1 MSALLWLLVP
11 GVPLLATGLLWR
23 WPNAVGPWLWLSCL
37 PALLLSVWPAPSLE
51 PGVLWPGATWGAS
64 DVIGRAWL
72 AFSAVLWAC
81 AGRFAVRDLIES
93 QHRLRFWICW
103 LLALGGNLLLVI
115 AQDGGSFYV
124 GFSLMGLAAYGLI
137 VHLPGPAPRQ
147 AGRIYL
153 QLTILSEMLIFAG
166 LLLRIQEAGGSLE
179 LTAWQQAPVSP
190 VTAVVLLLGFG
201 LKAGFWPLH
210 VWLPLAH
217 PAAPAAASAVLSGAM
232 IKAGILGLWRF
243 LPAEDPLLQ
252 SAATILLAVGAI
264 SAFYG
269 VLMGLLQHKAK
280 TALAYS
286 SVSQM
291 GYLLII
297 LALAW
302 LQPGSGM
309 AMGILLALYGVH
321 HGLAKAALFMGAG
334 MAANYRLRPGHWL
347 LMGLPAMALAGL
359 PLTSGA
365 AVKVLLKDT
374 LYGSEISQW
383 LPLLTLGSAAT
394 ALLLLRALWLM
405 WRSQP
410 TDPGGTTPPNGQ
422 LVPWAILCLLPV
434 LLPWLWP
441 EYRAALLASMAVNS
455 IWSGVW
461 PLLLAAALALVAHVS
476 GWRIPAPLRT
486 LPNPARLC
494 SLKLKRLLQH
504 APVLD
509 MQPNLERL
517 RWRHYERQWNR
528 LWRADAVT
536 ISAWIIVL
544 LLLLAWL
551 LPAG

>member
-11 GVPLLATGLLWR
+11 GLPLLAVGLLWR

-37 PALLLSVWPAPSLE
+37 PALLLSFWPAPTLE
-51 PGVLWPGATWGAS
+51 LGVLWPGSAWGTS
-64 DVIGRAWL
+64 DLIGRAWL

-81 AGRFAVRDLIES
+81 ASHFALHDLIKS
-93 QHRLRFWICW
+93 QHRFRFWLCW
-103 LLALGGNLLLVI
+103 LLSLSGNLLLVI

-137 VHLPGPAPRQ
+137 VHLPGPRPRQ

-153 QLTILSEMLIFAG
+153 QLTLLSEMLIFAG
-166 LLLRIQEAGGSLE
+166 LLLRIHEAGGSLE
-179 LTAWQQAPVSP
+179 LAAWQQVPVSP
-190 VTAVVLLLGFG
+190 VTGMVLFLGFG

-210 VWLPLAH
+210 IWLPLAH

-269 VLMGLLQHKAK
+269 VLLGLLQHKAK
-280 TALAYS
+280 TVLAYS

-302 LQPGSGM
+302 LHPGSGT
-309 AMGILLALYGVH
+309 AIATLLALYGVH
-321 HGLAKAALFMGAG
+321 HGLAKGALFMTAG
-334 MAANYRLRPGHWL
+334 LAANYRFGPTYWL
-347 LMGLPAMALAGL
+347 LLGLPAMALAGL

-365 AVKVLLKDT
+365 AVKVLLKNNLYNSDT
-374 LYGSEISQW
+374 SQW

-410 TDPGGTTPPNGQ
+410 VRPHLSPPFGQ
-422 LVPWAILCLLPV
+422 LLPWAALCLLPA

-441 EYRAALLASMAVNS
+441 ELRTALLASLQVKI
-455 IWSGVW
+455 IWSNLW
-461 PLLLAAALALVAHVS
+461 PLLLAAALALLVHLS
-476 GWRIPAPLRT
+476 RWRIPAPLMT
-486 LPNPARLC
+486 LPNPARLY
-494 SLKLKRLLQH
+494 SLKLKRILQR
-504 APVLD
+504 APIPE
-509 MQPNLERL
+509 MQPKLEHS
-517 RWRHYERQWNR
+517 RWRHYERRWNR
-528 LWRADAVT
+528 LWQTGAVST
-536 ISAWIIVL
+536 SAWIIAL
-544 LLLLAWL
+544 LLLIGWL
-551 LPAG
+551 G